1 MKRWRAVVPIKLS
14 ADTKSRL
21 AGLLLPGER
30 RALGKRMA
38 RHMLAVLDES
48 ERFDQITILSPDRP
62 KWWAGEWA
70 FDRGRGL
77 NAELT
82 AWRAGQ
88 GAAPVLIIHADLPLL
103 TADDVAGL
111 LATAESSGVALAT
124 DRAGT
129 GSNALAIADG
139 RDFTFR
145 FGADSRAL
153 HAVQARTMPVLASIG
168 LVADLDTPDD
178 AAFVEALGFTLRPS
192 CQREGPRDGLAVHT

>member
-21 AGLLLPGER
+21 AGLLSPGER
-30 RALGKRMA
+30 RALGERMA
-38 RHMLAVLDES
+38 RHVLAMLDAS
-48 ERFDQITILSPDRP
+48 KSFDQITILSPDRP
-62 KWWAGEWA
+62 EWWAREWA

-82 AWRAGQ
+82 AWRAEQ
-88 GAAPVLIIHADLPLL
+88 GAAPVLVIHADLPLL

-139 RDFTFR
+139 RDLNFR
-145 FGADSRAL
+145 FGADSRSF
-153 HAVQARTMPVLASIG
+153 HAVQARTMPVLASTG
-168 LVADLDTPDD
+168 LAADLDTPDD
-178 AAFVEALGFTLRPS
+178 AAFVEALGFALRPS
-192 CQREGPRDGLAVHT
+192 SPREGPREGLSRHA